1 MSKSENIHKLA
12 EKNKKADSPAMH
24 KILELAMTDE
34 EAGFILD
41 LPASNADLAAKYG
54 MEVKAVEEKILD
66 LARRGL
72 LVSSRKGIRYPG
84 APATLHDNI
93 LASAREYIPPKMGEY
108 WMELY
113 EGEGWAEEIGN
124 GMALFPGPA
133 LRTIP
138 ILDSTP
144 PDRKLLPNE
153 SIARIIQ
160 ANKDLISVRHCCCR
174 TGAKK
179 CDHPT
184 EVCLQFTRRAEYDL
198 YRGSGKKVSA
208 DEAIAIA
215 REAGSSGLLPTVT
228 NISSMQSLDFICF
241 CCGCCCMVLDPAL
254 RVGAVDKI
262 LAPSRFLTKVDNDKC
277 SGCEKCPKWC
287 FVDAIEMQQVAGYEK
302 PRAIID
308 PEKCLGCGV
317 CVARCPDEGAMVL
330 ELVKPPE
337 FVPETLFGPS
347 SILHS

>member
-1 MSKSENIHKLA
+1 MHEFPNIHKLA
-12 EKNKKADSPAMH
+12 ERSNKADSPAMH
-24 KILELAMTDE
+24 RILECAMTDE

-54 MEVKAVEEKILD
+54 MEEKAVEERILN

-72 LVSSRKGIRYPG
+72 LVSSRKGIRYPRD
-84 APATLHDNI
+84 PATLHDNI
-93 LASAREYIPPKMGEY
+93 LASAREYIPLQMDKH

-113 EGEGWAEEIGN
+113 EEEGWAEEIGN
-124 GMALFPGPA
+124 ALSLLPSPA
-133 LRTIP
+133 LRSIP
-138 ILDSTP
+138 ILNSTP
-144 PDRKLLPNE
+144 LDRALLPHE

-184 EVCLQFTRRAEYDL
+184 EVCIQFGRRAEYDL
-198 YRGSGKKVSA
+198 YRGSGVKVSA
-208 DEAIAIA
+208 SEAIAIA
-215 REAGSSGLLPTVT
+215 LEAGNSGLVPTVT
-228 NISSMQSLDFICF
+228 NISNMQALEFICF
-241 CCGCCCMVLDPAL
+241 CCGCCCLVLDPAL
-254 RVGAVDKI
+254 RVGVVDKI
-262 LAPSRFLTKVDNDKC
+262 VAPSRFLVKVDDDKC

-287 FVDAIEMQQVAGYEK
+287 AVGAIEMREIAGYDK

-308 PEKCLGCGV
+308 AEKCLGCGV

-330 ELVKPPE
+330 DLVKPPE
-337 FVPETLFGPS
+337 FIPEALFGPS
-347 SILHS
+347 SILHT

>member
-1 MSKSENIHKLA
+1 MGKSENIHKLA
-12 EKNKKADSPAMH
+12 ERNQKGDSPAMH
-24 KILELAMTDE
+24 KILECAMTDE
-34 EAGFILD
+34 EAGFILE

-54 MEVKAVEEKILD
+54 MDEKAVADKILD

-84 APATLHDNI
+84 SPATLHDNI
-93 LASAREYIPPKMGEY
+93 LASAREYIPAEIDKY

-113 EGEGWAEEIGN
+113 EDEGWAEEIGN
-124 GMALFPGPA
+124 GMAVFPGPA
-133 LRTIP
+133 LRSIP
-138 ILDSTP
+138 ILNSTP
-144 PDRKLLPNE
+144 PDCKLLPHE

-160 ANKDLISVRHCCCR
+160 ANKDLISARHCCCR

-184 EVCLQFTRRAEYDL
+184 EVCLQFGRRAEYDL
-198 YRGSGKKVSA
+198 YRSSGKKVSA
-208 DEAIAIA
+208 DEAMSISL
-215 REAGSSGLLPTVT
+215 EAGSSGLVPTVT
-228 NISSMQSLDFICF
+228 NISNMQALEFICY

-254 RVGAVDKI
+254 RVGVVEKI
-262 LAPSRFLTKVDNDKC
+262 VAPSRFLTKVDNDKC

-287 FVDAIEMQQVAGYEK
+287 VFGAIEMQEMAGYEK
-302 PRAIID
+302 PRAVID

-330 ELVKPPE
+330 DLVKPPE
-337 FVPETLFGPS
+337 FIPETLFGPS